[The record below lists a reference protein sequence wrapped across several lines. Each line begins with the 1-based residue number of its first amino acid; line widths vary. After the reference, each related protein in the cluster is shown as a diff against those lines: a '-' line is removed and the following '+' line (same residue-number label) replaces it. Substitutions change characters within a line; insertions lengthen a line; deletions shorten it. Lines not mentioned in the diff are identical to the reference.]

1 MIYDFTMILL
11 WFHYDQI
18 YDFNMMYD
26 FTMILLW
33 FHYDQ
38 IYGFNMIS
46 IWFLISKNAQKN
58 INKQKL
64 GHIKTKL
71 KS

>member
-18 YDFNMMYD
+18 YEFNMIYD
-26 FTMILLW
+26 FTMISLWSNLW
-33 FHYDQ
+33 FQYD
-38 IYGFNMIS
+38 FNMV
-46 IWFLISKNAQKN
+46 FDLKKCTKN

-64 GHIKTKL
+64 SHIKTKL